1 MNTISV
7 RFVLPLLVVL
17 MTGATACVATH
28 KLPLIDGKQT
38 VAMVNGEPI
47 TREEYQQEISALHA
61 QLSEERENAD
71 EMSAG
76 KKAGEKKPGH
86 IDYTGLLKR
95 MIDAR
100 LIVQEA
106 RRIGLNDQPEV
117 KEEVENYSQKAL
129 RTLLMARAVKDVKPD
144 DRAVENLYE
153 KAIREW
159 KFESILFPDE
169 ADAKRVE
176 AEVRAGGSFDKLAD
190 KAVHDSKGK
199 TKKGIIEG
207 GGYMKGSETMPAVG
221 DALLTMGTGSVSP
234 VISVPGGFVLV
245 KLEDTRRTESP
256 DKRDWA
262 WQEALRLRKAEVSQQ
277 FIESLKT
284 KLAKTD
290 TKLLDSINLGASVE
304 EFDTL
309 LKDERV
315 ITDIGGD
322 EQIKVSDL
330 AGAVQRKYFHGVER
344 AIGKKE
350 LKTQK
355 HDVLEGLI
363 ERKVLVKEAKLEGIE
378 KTDAY
383 AVLVRTYENSLVF
396 GMFMQKVILPDIKV
410 MESEIK
416 TYYEG
421 HLSDYSSPETMR
433 LDSVIFKNRGDA
445 EEAMRKLR
453 AGDELSWIKA
463 NSGGQIQL
471 AKDDPDHLIL
481 NGNIIATTTMDQ
493 GLKTALTGAGAG
505 DFRLYEGPEGYFYVI
520 SVVSVNPP
528 ETEDYLSVREPIAKQ
543 LYAQH
548 VQAGLAD
555 WVEKLRSSATIK
567 VYLKD

>member
-7 RFVLPLLVVL
+7 RLVLPLLVVL
-17 MTGATACVATH
+17 MTGTTACVATH
-28 KLPLIDGKQT
+28 KLPVIDGKQT
-38 VAMVNGEPI
+38 VAVVNGEPI

-61 QLSEERENAD
+61 QLSEERENTD

-76 KKAGEKKPGH
+76 KKAGEKKPGR
-86 IDYTGLLKR
+86 IDYSGLLKR

-106 RRIGLNDQPEV
+106 RRIGLNDLPEV
-117 KEEVENYSQKAL
+117 KAEVENYSQKAL

-144 DRAVENLYE
+144 DRVAENLYQ

-159 KFESILFPDE
+159 KFESVLFPND
-169 ADAKRVE
+169 ADAKRME

-199 TKKGIIEG
+199 TKKGMIE
-207 GGYMKGSETMPAVG
+207 GGYMKGGETMPAIG

-245 KLEDTRRTESP
+245 KLEDTRLTESP

-262 WQEALRLRKAEVSQQ
+262 WQEALRLRKSEVSQQ

-290 TKLLDSINLGASVE
+290 TKLLDSIDMGTSVE

-355 HDVLEGLI
+355 LDVLEGLI

-396 GMFMQKVILPDIKV
+396 GMFMQKVVLPDIKV

-416 TYYEG
+416 AYYEG
-421 HLSDYSSPETMR
+421 HRSDYTSPETMK
-433 LDSVIFKNRGDA
+433 LDSVVFKNRGDA

-463 NSGGQIQL
+463 NAAGQIQL
-471 AKDDPDHLIL
+471 DKDDPDHLIL
-481 NGNIIATTTMDQ
+481 NGNIIAITKMDG
-493 GLKTALTGAGAG
+493 GLKTALSGADAG
-505 DFRLYEGPEGYFYVI
+505 EFRLYESPEGYFYVI

-528 ETEDYLSVREPIAKQ
+528 ETEDYLSVREPIAKK
-543 LYAQH
+543 LYGEH

-555 WVEKLRSSATIK
+555 WVEKLRSSADIK